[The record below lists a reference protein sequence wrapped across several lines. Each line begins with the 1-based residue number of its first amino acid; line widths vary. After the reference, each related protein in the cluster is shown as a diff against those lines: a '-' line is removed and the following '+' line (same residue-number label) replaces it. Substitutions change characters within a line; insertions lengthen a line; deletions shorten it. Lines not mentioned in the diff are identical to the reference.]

1 MQSTGGTSAEDV
13 ALLQKRVAL
22 FGKLGAC
29 LAGIAFAL
37 AYVPFLVHGHPLPTP
52 AVAMHVASGLGLLG
66 VWAWCRRGTRSLAS
80 LRAVDAASVLV
91 SAAGFDVMTTL
102 FPAFTRPDLL
112 AALITAQI
120 VIMRAVLVPSS
131 ARRTFLISIVASV
144 PLFAIA
150 YATQRELAATGADA
164 HGLLSMLELEM
175 GAVIW
180 SLTNTGVATT
190 TSSIIYG
197 LRRQV
202 RKAMELGQY
211 TLLEKLGEGGM
222 GQVFRAR
229 HAMLRRPTAVK
240 LLHSDTDQ
248 DLARFEREVQLTAQ
262 LTHPNTITVFDYG
275 KTPDGVFYY
284 AMELLDGADL
294 QKIVDASGPMPPARV
309 VHVLEQVADALA
321 EAHAIGLIHR
331 DIKPANIILCAR
343 GTMRDV
349 AKVVDFGLVKSTK
362 SDAGA
367 ADLAVSAANTVLG
380 TPLYMAPESIR
391 SPDEVDARADLYAL
405 GAVGYFLLTGTPVFT
420 GTSLVAILG
429 DHLHAKPA
437 PPSTRSGAKID
448 EDLEALLLACLA
460 KSPGDRPASAV
471 VLRDGLRACAAA
483 GKWTEAD
490 AEAAWK
496 DRDYANGAS
505 SVVSPTAATIA
516 VDLDQRSPRAE
527 TVA

>member
-1 MQSTGGTSAEDV
+1 MDGAMVLASTG
-13 ALLQKRVAL
+13 
-22 FGKLGAC
+22 C
-29 LAGIAFAL
+29 
-37 AYVPFLVHGHPLPTP
+37 
-52 AVAMHVASGLGLLG
+52 LGLMS
-66 VWAWCRRGTRSLAS
+66 TQ
-80 LRAVDAASVLV
+80 
-91 SAAGFDVMTTL
+91 

-112 AALITAQI
+112 AALIDAQ
-120 VIMRAVLVPSS
+120 VVGMRAVLVPST
-131 ARRTFLISIVASV
+131 ARRTLLLSV
-144 PLFAIA
+144 IAQLPLFAIA
-150 YATQRELAATGADA
+150 LVTQRELVATGADA
-164 HGLLSMLELEM
+164 NGQLTVLELEV
-175 GAVIW
+175 GALMWI
-180 SLTNTGVATT
+180 LTNTGVATAA
-190 TSSIIYG
+190 SSVIYG

-240 LLHSDTDQ
+240 LLHTDTDQ

-294 QKIVDASGPMPPARV
+294 QKIVTTSGPMPVARV
-309 VHVLEQVADALA
+309 VHVLGQVADALA

-331 DIKPANIILCAR
+331 DIKPANIILCSR

-362 SDAGA
+362 KDA
-367 ADLAVSAANTVLG
+367 DVAVSAANTVLG

-391 SPDEVDARADLYAL
+391 SPEDVDARTDVYAL
-405 GAVGYFLLTGTPVFT
+405 GAVGYFLLTATPVFT

-429 DHLHAKPA
+429 DHLHAKPI
-437 PPSTRSGAKID
+437 PPSTRSGKAID
-448 EDLEALLLACLA
+448 PDLEELLLSCLA
-460 KSPGDRPASAV
+460 KSPDDRPATAL
-471 VLRDGLRACAAA
+471 VLRDRLRGCAAA
-483 GKWTEAD
+483 GTWTEAD
-490 AEAAWK
+490 AIAAWK
-496 DRDYANGAS
+496 DQSHESERG
-505 SVVSPTAATIA
+505 VVSATAATIA

-527 TVA
+527 TVV